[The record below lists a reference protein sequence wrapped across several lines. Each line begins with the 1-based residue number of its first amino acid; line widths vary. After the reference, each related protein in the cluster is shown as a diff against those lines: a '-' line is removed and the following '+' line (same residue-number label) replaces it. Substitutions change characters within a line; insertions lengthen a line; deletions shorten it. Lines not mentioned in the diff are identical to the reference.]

1 MFDVLSISGLIL
13 GVMGIRNVKQRSASN
28 MKVAI
33 AGLTTAWKYES
44 RANFGLPFLGVV
56 TSISM
61 FAYVMFMLVPTEEE
75 KACRD
80 TARYPAEAEEQACID
95 ELYQ

>member
-13 GVMGIRNVKQRSASN
+13 GVMGIRNVKQRYASN

-33 AGLTTAWKYES
+33 AD
-44 RANFGLPFLGVV
+44 FGLPFLGVV

>member
-33 AGLTTAWKYES
+33 GG
-44 RANFGLPFLGVV
+44 FGLSFLGVV

-75 KACRD
+75 KAGRN
-80 TARYPAEAEEQACID
+80 ARYPAEAEQQACID

>member
-33 AGLTTAWKYES
+33 GG
-44 RANFGLPFLGVV
+44 FGLSFLGVV

-75 KACRD
+75 KAGRD
-80 TARYPAEAEEQACID
+80 TARYPAEAEQQACID

>member
-13 GVMGIRNVKQRSASN
+13 VVMGIRNVKQRSASN

-33 AGLTTAWKYES
+33 GG
-44 RANFGLPFLGVV
+44 FGLSFLGVV

-75 KACRD
+75 KAGRD
-80 TARYPAEAEEQACID
+80 TARYPAEAEQQACID